1 MAVHN
6 ESVFVMGTEK
16 GRMFLNTR
24 KELQSDFLRFCREYP
39 TSSMPRALL
48 FLKDKGP
55 GPSLCIPCFVQSAEP
70 VGGMN
75 WTQLCSKWSLAMP
88 ITEAYH

>member
-39 TSSMPRALL
+39 VFSMIRVL
-48 FLKDKGP
+48 FFLKGP
-55 GPSLCIPCFVQSAEP
+55 GPSLVPL
-70 VGGMN
+70 
-75 WTQLCSKWSLAMP
+75 LCPA
-88 ITEAYH
+88 

>member
-16 GRMFLNTR
+16 GRVFLNTR

-39 TSSMPRALL
+39 MFSMTRTLL
-48 FLKDKGP
+48 YLKDKGP
-55 GPSLCIPCFVQSAEP
+55 GPFLSLL
-70 VGGMN
+70 
-75 WTQLCSKWSLAMP
+75 LCPA
-88 ITEAYH
+88 